1 MADLKLERGKT
12 KILQAEGDKYK
23 RGLLVKLLED
33 GGYKVAYWYED
44 ASKVAPVEII
54 VDGKSIAK
62 DGKIVSIKKDANVV
76 ELKFHPKDY
85 YKDK

>member
-44 ASKVAPVEII
+44 ASKVAPVEMI
-54 VDGKSIAK
+54 VDG
-62 DGKIVSIKKDANVV
+62 DSIKKDANVV

-85 YKDK
+85 YKEK

>member
-44 ASKVAPVEII
+44 ASKVAPVEMI
-54 VDGKSIAK
+54 VDG
-62 DGKIVSIKKDANVV
+62 DSIKKDANVV

>member
-23 RGLLVKLLED
+23 RGLLVKLLEN
-33 GGYKVAYWYED
+33 GGYKVAYWYEEPNK
-44 ASKVAPVEII
+44 AAPVEIL
-54 VDGKSIAK
+54 VDGE
-62 DGKIVSIKKDANVV
+62 SIKKDAKVV

>member
-33 GGYKVAYWYED
+33 GGYKVAYW
-44 ASKVAPVEII
+44 I
-54 VDGKSIAK
+54 
-62 DGKIVSIKKDANVV
+62 
-76 ELKFHPKDY
+76 
-85 YKDK
+85 

>member
-54 VDGKSIAK
+54 VDG
-62 DGKIVSIKKDANVV
+62 DSIKKDANVV

>member
-1 MADLKLERGKT
+1 MVDLKLERGKT

-44 ASKVAPVEII
+44 ASKVAPVEMI
-54 VDGKSIAK
+54 VDG
-62 DGKIVSIKKDANVV
+62 DSIKKDANVV

>member
-23 RGLLVKLLED
+23 RGLLGKLLED

-44 ASKVAPVEII
+44 ASKVAPVEMI
-54 VDGKSIAK
+54 VDG
-62 DGKIVSIKKDANVV
+62 DSIKKDANVV